1 MNVAG
6 FTVRRP
12 IFTVMMTLIAVT
24 LGMIALHR
32 LPIDLMPDVTYPT
45 LSVQTSYENASP
57 EEMEQLVTRLVEES
71 VAAVPGVE
79 EISSSSSEGSSSVRV
94 SFAWGTD
101 LDVATNDIRDRLER
115 ILDNLPEEA
124 ERPQIRKFDVNAFPI
139 LIIGVASQ
147 MDPIELRALVD
158 DQMSYRL
165 ERIPGVAAVD
175 IWGGME
181 REIHVDV
188 YDQKIKALGLPLTQV
203 RDAIRSA
210 NVTVPAGEIES
221 GQYDISLM
229 APGEFTDLDQL
240 RNTVVAVRNGAPIYL
255 HQIADVI
262 DTHEKI
268 TRHIRING
276 EPGIRLAIRKQ
287 SGTNTVQV
295 AQAVH
300 AEIDQLRKDFP
311 QITFVPVIDTSTYI
325 ERSIDNVTQSI
336 LYGGSLAVFV
346 LLFFLRNVR
355 TTAVIAVA
363 IPISVVTTFALIYFG
378 GFTLNLMT
386 LGGLALGV
394 GMMVDNAI
402 VVLENIAR
410 VRQEDRAEAR
420 EAAIGGTRQVAAA
433 IVGSTA
439 TTLVIFLPMVFA
451 EEVTGVMFRQLAY
464 VVSFSLLCSLVVALT
479 LVPMLASRLVQDPGT
494 SGFARTRVGG
504 HFLRVSE
511 RGFQAVE
518 NAYGRLLSAALGHRF
533 LTLAIIGLVF
543 VASLA
548 LVSRIGSEFMPSA
561 DESEVRVDIEMEAG
575 TRLPIVDDVLKQ
587 AEAIVAKSIP
597 EMVSYVARTDG
608 GGRRA
613 PASGEIN
620 IALVSPKE
628 RSRSSEEIAAD
639 LRGKLTDIPGTVI
652 RTRAGQGLFL
662 LRLNSSSQENLQLDI
677 RGYDL
682 KTLDQLADTV
692 TAAIR
697 DVPGIT
703 DARKSRQSGVQQ
715 HELRINRDRASDL
728 GLSVEQVARTI
739 EAAVAGTSAGNFRQG
754 GQESRILV
762 GIKDSERFSLDDV
775 LDLTVTTDDGRQIAL
790 RNVVQLV
797 RDRGPLE
804 IQRRDQQRVISVY
817 ANIAGRELSRVVDD
831 VRGELQSIPVPR
843 NYDIVFSGDYD
854 EQQSAFG
861 ELFLNFVLALA
872 LVYMVLACLYESLV
886 DPLIVMMSLPLAL
899 IGVVAALLLTNT
911 TFNVQSFIG
920 CIMLIGIVVNNAILI
935 VDQATQLV
943 RNERMAVVTAVR
955 EAGRRRLRPILM
967 TSLTTI
973 LALVPLALG
982 IGEGSEAQAP
992 MARVVIGGLLSAS
1005 VITLVLI
1012 PTVYALIHRD
1022 RRTVEVVETKAAAE

>member
-12 IFTVMMTLIAVT
+12 VFTVMMTLIAVT
-24 LGMIALHR
+24 LGLIALDR

-45 LSVQTSYENASP
+45 LSVRTDYENASP
-57 EEMEQLVTRLVEES
+57 QEMEQLVTRLVEES

-79 EISSSSSEGSSSVRV
+79 EISSSSSEGASNVRV
-94 SFAWGTD
+94 AFAWGTD

-115 ILDNLPEEA
+115 ILDNLPEGA

-147 MDPIELRALVD
+147 MDPIELRAQVD

-175 IWGGME
+175 IWGGLE

-188 YDQKIKALGLPLTQV
+188 YEQRIQALGLPLARV
-203 RDAIRSA
+203 REAILSA
-210 NVTVPAGEIES
+210 NVTVPAGQIES

-229 APGEFTDLDQL
+229 TPGEFTDLEQL
-240 RNTVVAVRNGAPIYL
+240 RNTVIEVRDGAPIYL
-255 HQIADVI
+255 RQIADVV
-262 DTHEKI
+262 DSHEEI
-268 TRHIRING
+268 TRYIRING

-287 SGTNTVQV
+287 SGTNTVEV
-295 AQAVH
+295 ARAVR
-300 AEIDQLRKDFP
+300 AEVEQLSEDFP

-325 ERSIDNVTQSI
+325 ERSIDNVTRSI
-336 LYGGSLAVFV
+336 LYGGSLAILV

-363 IPISVVTTFALIYFG
+363 IPISVVTTFALVYFG

-410 VRQEDRAEAR
+410 KRQEEHDGPHQ
-420 EAAIGGTRQVAAA
+420 AAIGGTRQVASA
-433 IVGSTA
+433 IIASTA

-451 EEVTGVMFRQLAY
+451 EEVAGVMFRQFAY
-464 VVSFSLLCSLVVALT
+464 VVSFALLCSLIVALT
-479 LVPMLASRLVQDPGT
+479 LVPMLAARMVQEPGT
-494 SGFARTRVGG
+494 SSFARTRLGAR
-504 HFLRVSE
+504 FLHASE
-511 RGFQAVE
+511 RGFVAIE
-518 NAYGRLLSAALGHRF
+518 TAYGRLLDRSLRYR
-533 LTLAIIGLVF
+533 LTTLAAVGLVF

-548 LVSRIGSEFMPSA
+548 LVSRIGSEFMPAA
-561 DESEVRVDIEMEAG
+561 DESEVRIDIEMEAG
-575 TRLPIVDDVLKQ
+575 TRLPIIDAVLRQ
-587 AEAIVAKSIP
+587 AEAVVNSAIP

-608 GGRRA
+608 GGRGS
-613 PASGEIN
+613 PASGQIN
-620 IALVSPKE
+620 IALVSPTE
-628 RSRSSEEIAAD
+628 RERSSEQVAAD
-639 LRGKLTDIPGTVI
+639 LRQRLTDIPGATV

-682 KTLDQLADTV
+682 KILDQLAEAAT
-692 TAAIR
+692 TAVR

-703 DARKSRQSGVQQ
+703 DARKSRQNGVQQ
-715 HELRINRDRASDL
+715 QELRIDRDRASDL

-739 EAAVAGTSAGNFRQG
+739 EAAVVGTGAGNFRQG

-762 GIKDSERFSLDDV
+762 GIKNSERFSLDDV
-775 LDLTVTTDDGRQIAL
+775 LDLTVAADDGRQIAL
-790 RNVVQLV
+790 RNVVEMV

-804 IQRRDQQRVISVY
+804 IQRRDQQRVVSVY

-831 VRGELQSIPVPR
+831 VREELRSIPVPR
-843 NYDIVFSGDYD
+843 NYEIVFSGDYD
-854 EQQSAFG
+854 EQQGAFG
-861 ELFLNFVLALA
+861 ELSMNFILALA
-872 LVYMVLACLYESLV
+872 LVYMVLACLYESLI

-899 IGVVAALLLTNT
+899 IGVVAALLLTGT
-911 TFNVQSFIG
+911 TFNIQSFIG

-943 RNERMAVVTAVR
+943 RGEGLAVAVAVR

-982 IGEGSEAQAP
+982 VGEGSEAQAP
-992 MARVVIGGLLSAS
+992 LARVVIGGLLSAS
-1005 VITLVLI
+1005 IITLVLI
-1012 PTVYALIHRD
+1012 PTVYALLHRD
-1022 RRTVEVVETKAAAE
+1022 RRPIELVETKAAAE